1 MSDVDV
7 HGLIAGYA
15 VDALEA
21 EERDAVERHLPEC
34 EDCRRDLAEFR
45 ETLVRLAYAEAA
57 QPSEELWTRVSAL
70 ASRTRQAPLPSAPRT
85 DGTAEDGGRGHGDGT
100 DGGDGTGNRGG
111 DGSTADVVHGPAR
124 WWRGR
129 LPWLVAAACALVAVA
144 LGAALLSVDRSM
156 DESRRHHAEVE
167 ALLAAPD
174 THMHEGPLGEGARA
188 TAFTSYEM
196 DALMLVVDGLP
207 DTPPGMEYQMW
218 YVDEDGMR
226 SAGML
231 TLSDDGRYSGM
242 AHDMGTPIQVG
253 VSLEPEGGMPEP
265 SEQPMKFDL

>member
-1 MSDVDV
+1 MSDVDI

-21 EERDAVERHLPEC
+21 EERTAVERHLPEC

-45 ETLVRLAYAEAA
+45 ETLVRLAYAEST

-70 ASRTRQAPLPSAPRT
+70 ARRTRQAPLPPKA
-85 DGTAEDGGRGHGDGT
+85 DGTAAENGRGDGSVTGDH
-100 DGGDGTGNRGG
+100 GG
-111 DGSTADVVHGPAR
+111 DGSPAEVVRGPAR

-129 LPWLVAAACALVAVA
+129 LPWLVAAACALVAVM
-144 LGAALLSVDRSM
+144 LGASLLSVDRSM
-156 DESRRHHAEVE
+156 DESRRHQAEVE

-188 TAFTSYEM
+188 TAFTSYQM

-207 DTPPGMEYQMW
+207 DTPRGMQYQMW

-265 SEQPMKFDL
+265 SERPMKLDL

>member
-21 EERDAVERHLPEC
+21 EERAAVERHLPEC

-70 ASRTRQAPLPSAPRT
+70 ARRTRQAPLPPET
-85 DGTAEDGGRGHGDGT
+85 DGTAAGGRPGHGT
-100 DGGDGTGNRGG
+100 GDRTGHGTGDHGG
-111 DGSTADVVHGPAR
+111 DGSAAEVVRGPAR
-124 WWRGR
+124 WWRGQ
-129 LPWLVAAACALVAVA
+129 LPWLVAAACALVAVV
-144 LGAALLSVDRSM
+144 LGATLLSVDRGM

-167 ALLAAPD
+167 ELLAAPD
-174 THMHEGPLGEGARA
+174 THMHEGPLGEDARA

-196 DALMLVVDGLP
+196 DALMLVVEGLP
-207 DTPPGMEYQMW
+207 DTPPGMQYQMW

-242 AHDMGTPIQVG
+242 AHDMGTPVQVG